1 MKPSKTNHRQ
11 GRLFETRLSDLLNPQ
26 NELFKL
32 GEEIN
37 WDNLEEACSSVFIDQ
52 GLGGQPPKPVRLM
65 LGLLMLEHI
74 HSYSDEEVVAKWVE
88 NPYWQFFCGY
98 DFLQWKKPIDPT
110 SLTRWRQR
118 LGKDLLEKV
127 LKETIQVAL
136 QTKTVKKQSLKKVI
150 SDTTVMEKN
159 IAFPTDGKLFDTARK
174 HLVKA
179 ADKAGIN
186 LRQNYN
192 LISKEHLRKMG
203 QYGHAKQYKRMK
215 KEVKKLKTYLRRVI
229 RDIQR
234 KWQGKEGM
242 FNQIMPLAER
252 LLKQEKKSK
261 EKLYSLYHP
270 EVECISKGKAHK
282 KYEFGCKA
290 ALVITHK
297 EGLCVSM
304 EALHGNPYDG
314 HTINQAITNAEKI
327 TQTTIDQVFL
337 DKGYKGAEIEGK
349 ALFRSGQRKG
359 ITKRLKKALKRRQA
373 IEPHIGHMKSDGK
386 LGCNYLKGKE
396 GDRNNAVLVGI
407 GHNLRMILRK
417 LRLLF
422 VQIFYQYQ
430 KLYNHKSSIIPMTTV
445 A

>member
-11 GRLFETRLSDLLNPQ
+11 GRLFETRLNDQLNPKH
-26 NELFKL
+26 ELLKL
-32 GEEIN
+32 AEEIN
-37 WDNLEEACSSVFIDQ
+37 WDYLEEKCSSIFIDK
-52 GLGGQPPKPVRLM
+52 GKGGQPPKPIRLM

-88 NPYWQFFCGY
+88 NPYWQSFCGY
-98 DFLQWKKPIDPT
+98 DFLQWEMPIDPT

-127 LKETIQVAL
+127 LQETIKVAL

-159 IAFPTDGKLFDTARK
+159 IAFPIDGKLFDTARK
-174 HLVKA
+174 HLVKI
-179 ADKAGIN
+179 ADKAGIT

-192 LISKEHLRKMG
+192 LVSKKHLRKMG

-215 KEVKKLKTYLRRVI
+215 KEVKKMKIYLQRIV

-234 KWQGKEGM
+234 KWQGKEKM
-242 FNQIMPLAER
+242 FDQIMPLVER
-252 LLKQEKKSK
+252 LVKQEKKSK

-270 EVECISKGKAHK
+270 EVKCISKGKAHK

-297 EGLCVSM
+297 EGLCMSM

-314 HTINQAITNAEKI
+314 HTINQAIDNAEKI
-327 TQTTIDQVFL
+327 TQTIIDQVFL
-337 DKGYKGAEIEGK
+337 DKGYKGAKIEGK
-349 ALFRSGQRKG
+349 ELYRSGQRKG
-359 ITKRLKKALKRRQA
+359 LTKSLKKALKRRQA

-386 LGCNYLKGKE
+386 LGRNYLKGKA

-422 VQIFYQYQ
+422 VQIIDLYQNFYNT
-430 KLYNHKSSIIPMTTV
+430 KTSITLLIMKY
-445 A
+445 